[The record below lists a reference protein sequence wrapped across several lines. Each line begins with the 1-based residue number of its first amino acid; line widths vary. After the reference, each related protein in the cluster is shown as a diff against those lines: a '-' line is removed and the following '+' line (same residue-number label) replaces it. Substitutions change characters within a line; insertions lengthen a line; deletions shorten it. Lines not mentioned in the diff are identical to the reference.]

1 MPFSSATLA
10 IILAIIIIALFI
22 SELVTPGVAG
32 CIAALSMSMLLPE
45 VELSNVYSGFGGN
58 TITMCAGMCV
68 VSDALF
74 YTGVG
79 PKIGAKISST
89 PLVKSERV
97 FCAAVAAICTLQ
109 SAFMSNNGTCAM
121 WMALIATI
129 ATGSNGRIRSK
140 MAIFPAA
147 TGCIV
152 GGGSTL
158 VGSTAQAVGN
168 GLLQQMP
175 GFEQGMGV
183 FDMTTIAWPA
193 CIVVVIYWLTIGYDL
208 MVKVMKPDSPDFDVG
223 NAYATPPAPADL
235 STIPA
240 WKGTVSVAVLFG
252 SIVCFVLSGFSPFN
266 QYMNIGTIPVLAA
279 TILFTLRIVPVQ
291 KTLAGLPWDT
301 IITIGT
307 ISVIGTGLTETG
319 AGDLIAGTILGFVGS
334 DVSPSILLIIF
345 ILLGGF
351 LTLFLQNAGTI
362 AMLVPIA
369 TPLAI
374 GLGVSPLPFVV
385 ALCVSCNMAV
395 ATPLGT
401 AVNCQIL
408 PVGYKFK
415 DFVLIGGPCWLVIMV
430 ALCITSTIV
439 YF

>member
-10 IILAIIIIALFI
+10 IILAVVIIALFI
-22 SELVTPGVAG
+22 SGVVTPGMAG

-45 VELSNVYSGFGGN
+45 LDLSNVYSGFGGN

-89 PLVKSERV
+89 PLVSSERV
-97 FCAAVAAICTLQ
+97 FCAAVAAICTVQ

-175 GFEQGMGV
+175 GFESGMAV
-183 FDMTTIAWPA
+183 FDMTMLAWPA
-193 CIVVVIYWLTIGYDL
+193 CIVQIIFWLTIGYDI
-208 MVKVMKPDSPDFDVG
+208 MVKVMKPDSPNFDEG
-223 NAYATPPAPADL
+223 NAYATPPAMPEHGV
-235 STIPA
+235 PA
-240 WKGTVSVAVLFG
+240 WKGTVAVVVLFG
-252 SIVCFVLSGFSPFN
+252 SIVCFILSGFAPFN
-266 QYMNIGTIPVLAA
+266 NYMNIGTIPVMAA
-279 TILFTLRIVPVQ
+279 TILFALRVVPVH

-307 ISVIGTGLTETG
+307 ISILGTGLTETG
-319 AGDLIAGTILGFVGS
+319 AGDLIAGTILGLVGS
-334 DVSPSILLIIF
+334 DVSPQMLLIVF
-345 ILLGGF
+345 MLLGGF

-369 TPLAI
+369 APLATSM
-374 GLGVSPLPFVV
+374 GVSPAPFVI
-385 ALCVSCNMAV
+385 ALCVSCNMAI

-401 AVNCQIL
+401 AVNTQIL

-415 DFVLIGGPCWLVIMV
+415 DFVLIGGPCWVLIMIT
-430 ALCITSTIV
+430 LCITSSLI